1 MMYLSAKSQSNTV
14 KWSRGFIT
22 QAQLDGAQDA
32 SDTGHTLSAQKRT
45 IVETDVARRSIYH
58 KSLGGWRRW
67 RGKGVVGGGCMDIDV
82 PEGNEAGHG
91 HCPCGFSFDGARP
104 TTSTDHQRGG
114 CCRVHS
120 DQTKLR
126 RPCWLVVKQWNG
138 EVKHRLTVSNVRR
151 GLAHVQQYG
160 RADVKAILAVLK
172 TD

>member
-1 MMYLSAKSQSNTV
+1 
-14 KWSRGFIT
+14 
-22 QAQLDGAQDA
+22 
-32 SDTGHTLSAQKRT
+32 
-45 IVETDVARRSIYH
+45 
-58 KSLGGWRRW
+58 
-67 RGKGVVGGGCMDIDV
+67 MDIDV